1 MSTYL
6 GRTVT
11 VLEAL
16 GAAGGT
22 VPSTATVD
30 ADVTA
35 VTADVGVLVA
45 DGATP
50 TQAHVTTLNGHWTT
64 LVADWA
70 TLKAAQA
77 KVSGTGINST
87 DVFETIRN
95 ADGSYSKVPISTV
108 T

>member
-16 GAAGGT
+16 GAAGGAL
-22 VPSTATVD
+22 PSTATV
-30 ADVTA
+30 AANIAT
-35 VTADVGVLVA
+35 LVA

-50 TQAHVTTLNGHWTT
+50 TQAHVNTLNTNWGLYLTA
-64 LVADWA
+64 LG
-70 TLKAAQA
+70 L
-77 KVSGTGINST
+77 VSGAGVNAT
-87 DVFETIRN
+87 DVFETVRN
-95 ADGSYSKVPISTV
+95 ADGSYSKVQLSGV